1 MIDVIEG
8 EKLLD
13 HVAEVG
19 ALFREALQ
27 SFVDKYDKVLEVRGK
42 GLMLGLVVDADAG
55 EVVEALQA
63 QGVLALTAGANVVRF
78 LPPLVLKAE
87 TLEDEVVDMISDALD
102 CVFGE

>member
-1 MIDVIEG
+1 
-8 EKLLD
+8 
-13 HVAEVG
+13 
-19 ALFREALQ
+19 
-27 SFVDKYDKVLEVRGK
+27 
-42 GLMLGLVVDADAG
+42 MLGLVVDADAG

-63 QGVLALTAGANVVRF
+63 QGVLALTAGSNVVRF

>member
-1 MIDVIEG
+1 M
-8 EKLLD
+8 
-13 HVAEVG
+13 G

-27 SFVDKYDKVLEVRGK
+27 GFVDKYDKVLEVRGK

-63 QGVLALTAGANVVRF
+63 QGVLALTAGKSVVRF
-78 LPPLVLKAE
+78 LPPLVLKE
-87 TLEDEVVDMISDALD
+87 DTLEDAVDMISDALD